1 MLSLPQAVK
10 KILKKAVR
18 QMSDSIQGLLKA
30 FAKQPGCEGYKGDA
44 KQISLVCLYL
54 FIRQL
59 TPSLPFEQ
67 FLQLY
72 TPFAD
77 ADEQNLKLPETA
89 VDQLLPRAAAKA
101 EKLNARQWSAKE
113 VIGFLALYVDMIREA
128 ELSGTPVPM
137 TLLQWVSNEQMR
149 TMYLDGKF
157 DVEEVAGDP
166 PGSQPEPH
174 VAVSSDTQSA
184 TEVVG
189 DAATAAIVTTEAVKP
204 KKSRAKKSAA
214 AALSDKC
221 PTKAGQRVLYRHPN
235 GQHLRGVTTAVVTTP
250 MADGP
255 RVYVTIMDDSGQLHE
270 SVAAPSVSLID
281 DPLPQPPQNVSPEVA
296 IVKETIEISVTD
308 QEATVFTQLLQTAK
322 VVDKYPPHS
331 ELWAW
336 DDVCSQEGVD
346 YKLCIQ
352 LKNGDATTGPYVDA
366 YAADA
371 DSPEEQPRI
380 VFEIPPRNFALL
392 GEYMFVLPHGMV
404 RVVIQRDAE
413 PA

>member
-1 MLSLPQAVK
+1 MK
-10 KILKKAVR
+10 KILKKAVK

-59 TPSLPFEQ
+59 TPTLPFEQ

-72 TPFAD
+72 APFAD

-89 VDQLLPRAAAKA
+89 VDQMLPRAAAKA
-101 EKLNARQWSAKE
+101 EKLSIRQWSAKE
-113 VIGFLALYVDMIREA
+113 VIGFLSLYVDMIREA

-137 TLLQWVSNEQMR
+137 TLQQWIGNTQMQ
-149 TMYLDGKF
+149 TMYLNGAF
-157 DVEEVAGDP
+157 DAVEVAGDP
-166 PGSQPEPH
+166 PGSQPETH
-174 VAVSSDTQSA
+174 TAAVDEPQA
-184 TEVVG
+184 TGEPVSEAVVG
-189 DAATAAIVTTEAVKP
+189 VVTEPVKT

-214 AALSDKC
+214 SVLSDKF
-221 PTKAGQRVLYRHPN
+221 PTKAGQRVLYRHPS
-235 GQHLRGVTTAVVTTP
+235 GQHLRGVTTNVTTTQ

-255 RVYVTIMDDSGQLHE
+255 RVYVSIMDDSGQLHE
-270 SVAAPSVSLID
+270 DVAVTSVAVID
-281 DPLPQPPQNVSPEVA
+281 DPLPQPPQNVSPEAA

-308 QEATVFTQLLQTAK
+308 QEATVFTQLLETAK
-322 VVDKYPPHS
+322 VVEKYPMHA

-346 YKLCIQ
+346 YKLCIK

-371 DSPEEQPRI
+371 DSPAEQERI
-380 VFEIPPRNFALL
+380 VFELPPRNFALL
-392 GEYMFVLPHGMV
+392 GEYMFVLPHGTV
-404 RVVIQRDAE
+404 RAVIQRDVS
-413 PA
+413 P

>member
-1 MLSLPQAVK
+1 MKQ
-10 KILKKAVR
+10 IFKKAVK

-72 TPFAD
+72 TPLAD

-89 VDQLLPRAAAKA
+89 VDAILPRAAAKA
-101 EKLNARQWSAKE
+101 EKLSVRQWSAKE

-137 TLLQWVSNEQMR
+137 TLVQWIGNDQMCK
-149 TMYLDGKF
+149 MYLNGEF
-157 DVEEVAGDP
+157 DVVEVAGDP
-166 PGSQPEPH
+166 PGSQPEVH
-174 VAVSSDTQSA
+174 ATAVAESQGTA
-184 TEVVG
+184 EAVG
-189 DAATAAIVTTEAVKP
+189 DVATTGVTEPVKTT

-214 AALSDKC
+214 SALSEKC

-235 GQHLRGVTTAVVTTP
+235 GQHLRGVTTAVVTTQ

-270 SVAAPSVSLID
+270 GVGAPNVSVID
-281 DPLPQPPQNVSPEVA
+281 DPLPQAPQNVSPEAAV
-296 IVKETIEISVTD
+296 VKETIEISVTD
-308 QEATVFTQLLQTAK
+308 QEATVFTQLLETAK
-322 VVDKYPPHS
+322 VVEKYPPHS

-371 DSPEEQPRI
+371 DSPADQPRI
-380 VFEIPPRNFALL
+380 VFELPPRNFALL
-392 GEYMFVLPHGMV
+392 GEYMFVLPHGTV

-413 PA
+413 ST

>member
-1 MLSLPQAVK
+1 MK
-10 KILKKAVR
+10 KIFKKAVK

-54 FIRQL
+54 FMRQL

-67 FLQLY
+67 FLHLY
-72 TPFAD
+72 APLAD

-89 VDQLLPRAAAKA
+89 VDQMLPRAAAKA
-101 EKLNARQWSAKE
+101 EKLSVRQWSAKE

-137 TLLQWVSNEQMR
+137 TLNQWIGNEQMK
-149 TMYLDGKF
+149 TMYLDGAF
-157 DVEEVAGDP
+157 DAGEEVAGDP
-166 PGSQPEPH
+166 LGSQPEIHNTTVVEPQVTAEASAE
-174 VAVSSDTQSA
+174 VAA
-184 TEVVG
+184 PVV
-189 DAATAAIVTTEAVKP
+189 TEAAKP
-204 KKSRAKKSAA
+204 KKSRAKKSAVA
-214 AALSDKC
+214 AVSEKC

-235 GQHLRGVTTAVVTTP
+235 GQQIRGVTTGVSTAE

-255 RVYVTIMDDSGQLHE
+255 RVYVGLMDDSGQLHE
-270 SVAAPSVSLID
+270 GVAATSVSLID
-281 DPLPQPPQNVSPEVA
+281 DPLPQAPQNGSPEAA
-296 IVKETIEISVTD
+296 IVRETIEIGVTD
-308 QEATVFTQLLQTAK
+308 HEATTYTQLLETAK
-322 VVDKYPPHS
+322 IVEKYPAHS

-366 YAADA
+366 FVADA
-371 DSPEEQPRI
+371 DSPEDQPRI
-380 VFEIPPRNFALL
+380 VFELPPRNFALL
-392 GEYMFVLPHGMV
+392 GEYMFVLPHGTV
-404 RVVIQRDAE
+404 RVVIQRDVE
-413 PA
+413 PR

>member
-1 MLSLPQAVK
+1 MK
-10 KILKKAVR
+10 KILKKAVK

-59 TPSLPFEQ
+59 TPALPFEQ

-72 TPFAD
+72 APLAD

-89 VDQLLPRAAAKA
+89 VDAILPRAAAKA
-101 EKLNARQWSAKE
+101 EKLSVRQWSAKE
-113 VIGFLALYVDMIREA
+113 VIGFLAVYVDMIREA
-128 ELSGTPVPM
+128 ELSGAPVPM
-137 TLLQWVSNEQMR
+137 TLNQWIGNTQMQ
-149 TMYLDGKF
+149 TMYINGDF
-157 DVEEVAGDP
+157 DVAEVAGDP
-166 PGSQPEPH
+166 PGSQPEIQSTVGDEAQLPAE
-174 VAVSSDTQSA
+174 VAVATAVA
-184 TEVVG
+184 TE
-189 DAATAAIVTTEAVKP
+189 TVKP

-214 AALSDKC
+214 SALSEKC
-221 PTKAGQRVLYRHPN
+221 PTKAGQRVLYRHPS

-270 SVAAPSVSLID
+270 GVAAPSVSVID
-281 DPLPQPPQNVSPEVA
+281 DPLPQAPQNVSPEA
-296 IVKETIEISVTD
+296 AAVKETIEISVTD
-308 QEATVFTQLLQTAK
+308 QEATVFTQLLETAK
-322 VVDKYPPHS
+322 VVEKYPPHS

-366 YAADA
+366 FVADA

-380 VFEIPPRNFALL
+380 VFELPPRNFALL
-392 GEYMFVLPHGMV
+392 GEYMFVLPHGTI
-404 RVVIQRDAE
+404 RVIIQREVA